1 VAQKRRHPKSRTG
14 SRRSTWKA
22 SPVTL
27 ITCPQCKTRIVPH
40 RVCPSCGYYAGR
52 EVIAVQSARPKKKKE
67 S

>member
-22 SPVTL
+22 AALTL
-27 ITCPQCKTRIVPH
+27 VTCPQCKARIAPH
-40 RVCPSCGYYAGR
+40 RVCPSCGHYAGR
-52 EVIAVQSARPKKKKE
+52 EVIAIASARPKKKE